1 MTNEFAK
8 VNASAKRPI
17 DIWTNYLY
25 YNISVRFVYLIRN
38 TRISP
43 NEVTLSALFMA
54 LIGCVG
60 FANGSRPWVL
70 LGLVFAQISYV
81 LDCADGQLARYRQQF
96 SPIGGWLDQ
105 VSDRIKEFA
114 VYFSL
119 AYGYTR
125 QHPGDTRIWVWA
137 MIGLFT
143 LYLLEYYGQ
152 IGKQYFTPGTNP
164 FNNGANTDDGGV
176 GPDDEAHHAGFQK
189 LQFWRSFIP
198 FRGFII
204 GEQYFAMLVFILFNA
219 IYPFF
224 VFVAVVGILMSVY
237 RPAILFY
244 KLRRGLA

>member
-1 MTNEFAK
+1 MSSEFAK

-25 YNISVRFVYLIRN
+25 YNVSVRLVYLIRN

-43 NEVTLSALFMA
+43 NEVTLAALFMA
-54 LIGCVG
+54 LIGSIG
-60 FANGSRPWVL
+60 FANGTRPWVL
-70 LGLVFAQISYV
+70 GGLIFAQFSYV

-114 VYFSL
+114 VYFTL

-125 QHPGDTRIWVWA
+125 QHPGNTSIWVWA

-152 IGKQYFTPGTNP
+152 IGKLYFAPGKNAFATTQEP
-164 FNNGANTDDGGV
+164 SGADNQDSEGR
-176 GPDDEAHHAGFQK
+176 FRK

-204 GEQYFAMLVFILFNA
+204 GEQYFAMLLFVAFDA

-224 VFVAVVGILMSVY
+224 VFVGVVGVLMSVY
-237 RPAILFY
+237 RPTMLFY
-244 KLRRGLA
+244 KLRRGLT

>member
-1 MTNEFAK
+1 MDGEFAK
-8 VNASAKRPI
+8 VYASAKRPI

-25 YNISVRFVYLIRN
+25 YNVSMRFVYLIRN

-43 NEVTLSALFMA
+43 NMVTLSALFVA
-54 LIGCVG
+54 LLGCLG
-60 FANGSRPWVL
+60 FATGIRSYVVA
-70 LGLVFAQISYV
+70 GLVLAQFSYV

-114 VYFSL
+114 VYFGL
-119 AYGYTR
+119 AYGYSR
-125 QHPGDTRIWVWA
+125 QHPGDARIWVWA

-152 IGKQYFTPGTNP
+152 IGKQYFTPAKPSSTP
-164 FNNGANTDDGGV
+164 AVSATETTATADDN
-176 GPDDEAHHAGFQK
+176 DGFRK

-198 FRGFII
+198 FRGFQI
-204 GEQYFAMLVFILFNA
+204 GEQYFAMLVFVAFDA

-224 VFVAVVGILMSVY
+224 VFVGVVGLLMSVY
-237 RPAILFY
+237 RPAVLLY